1 VICVYTYEHYQ
12 KSEEQSVIVETG
24 KTPKENTNDY
34 FLPTSTTNQI
44 VHHQN

>member
-1 VICVYTYEHYQ
+1 VFIPTSIIK